1 MRMHVPR
8 QNLQIRDRNL
18 LFRLSALGLLAT
30 LTAHV
35 RQQQP
40 ASQRAQRL
48 FAQAAEIMEFKQGL
62 HLGQRLEQRLVM
74 TQQLQQAIKLLQLS
88 RTELL
93 EAVSDALNENPLLEE
108 DVPTDST
115 LDPPPS
121 ALTGGEAAVTDIEAP
136 PSRDERNEIDWQEYF
151 TDLAR
156 GPSEGG
162 GSFRDSDDEERPALS
177 QTLTRASTLPEFLD
191 EQLGTTDLAEADK
204 VLVEDIIGNLDDDGY
219 FRPTR
224 LDIVGGTD
232 LVRRQLAKL
241 ADQQH
246 IEKIEA
252 KNKLTLYWLTDDEV
266 ALWQQEAEQKGCKT
280 EAFYANSLR
289 AMAQAHG
296 VTVAD
301 VRRALDAVRTLDP
314 AGVASRDLR
323 ECLMT
328 QALARHPK
336 EMRLHKLIELG
347 LPYIE
352 ARDHNGLRRDLRL
365 RPNEEQRLMALLASL
380 EPRPGRHFIG
390 ETARYITP
398 DVYVYKLGE
407 DYTVVLNEDGMPKL
421 RVSNF
426 YKQALTGDGPQQS
439 GRPARQDT
447 SDAKD
452 YLQEKMRAATW
463 MIRSIHQ
470 RQSTIQRVSES
481 IMRFQRPFLDH
492 GVEKLRPL
500 VLREVA
506 EDVGLHESTVSRVT
520 TAKYV
525 HTPQG
530 IFELKFF
537 FGAGV
542 PGGDGSD
549 VASEAVKT
557 AIKRFIDHEQPHSP
571 LSDQEIVEML
581 HGDWD
586 RGKMLARL
594 SCTENQLEAL
604 RPRET
609 MTVARRTVAKYRES
623 LNIPPSSQR
632 RKQF

>member
-1 MRMHVPR
+1 
-8 QNLQIRDRNL
+8 
-18 LFRLSALGLLAT
+18 
-30 LTAHV
+30 
-35 RQQQP
+35 
-40 ASQRAQRL
+40 
-48 FAQAAEIMEFKQGL
+48 MEFKQGL
-62 HLGQRLEQRLVM
+62 QLGQRLEQRLVM
-74 TQQLQQAIKLLQLS
+74 TQQLQQAIRLLQLS
-88 RTELL
+88 RTELM
-93 EAVSDALNENPLLEE
+93 EAVGDALNENPLLEE
-108 DVPTDST
+108 EIQTETSQ
-115 LDPPPS
+115 DPLPS

-136 PSRDERNEIDWQEYF
+136 PTRDERNEIDWQQYF

-162 GSFRDSDDEERPALS
+162 GAFRDGDDEERPALS
-177 QTLTRASTLPEFLD
+177 QTLTRASSLPEFLE
-191 EQLGTTDLAEADK
+191 EQIASTTLAAADRL
-204 VLVEDIIGNLDDDGY
+204 LVEEIIGNLDDDGY

-224 LDIVGGTD
+224 LDILGGSD
-232 LVRRQLAKL
+232 AARRQLAKL
-241 ADQQH
+241 AETQN
-246 IEKIEA
+246 IEKLEA
-252 KNKLTLYWLTDDEV
+252 KGKLALYWLTDDEV
-266 ALWQQEAEQKGCKT
+266 AIWQKEAESRGCKT
-280 EAFYANSLR
+280 DAIYGNSLR
-289 AMAQAHG
+289 GLALAHAVDVAE
-296 VTVAD
+296 VTRVLGII
-301 VRRALDAVRTLDP
+301 RSLDP
-314 AGVASRDLR
+314 PGVASRDLR
-323 ECLMT
+323 ECLLT
-328 QALARHPK
+328 QALLRHPK
-336 EMRLHKLIELG
+336 ELRLHKLIEVG

-352 ARDHNGLRRDLRL
+352 ARDHAGLRRDLRL
-365 RPNEEQRLMALLASL
+365 RPNEEQRLMGLLASL

-398 DVYVYKLGE
+398 DVFVYKLGE
-407 DYTVVLNEDGMPKL
+407 DYTVVLNEDGLPRL

-426 YKQALTGDGPQQS
+426 YKHALSGEGDAQA
-439 GRPARQDT
+439 
-447 SDAKD
+447 KE

-470 RQSTIQRVSES
+470 RQSTIQRVTES
-481 IMRFQRPFLDH
+481 IMRFQRPFLDR

-542 PGGDGSD
+542 PSGDGND
-549 VASEAVKT
+549 VASEAVKS
-557 AIKRFIDHEQPHSP
+557 AIKRFIDNEHAGSP

-594 SCTENQLEAL
+594 ACTETQLEAL